1 MWSMS
6 YDIIRGHSSCGA
18 GRTRSFASAYAEG
31 SGSCF
36 VLGWYTFDPNDCR
49 IRVRVNQ
56 PGGSRA
62 APARCSCT
70 TSSDEQR
77 RTDERPTT
85 VWIVVGHRSAPDD
98 HEIVGRGRVICCD
111 REGHDDVAGMD
122 HGHVDGAPPGVVEPV
137 DAEPEPA
144 PVEPEP
150 VAAEPEDEPDSAS
163 LVLRLPRQ
171 AHAEVEHADTR
182 KVEGTITGEGMI
194 VLPPGDYRLEVGA
207 SHRPGESI
215 RWRRTLTVRAGD
227 DLSLD
232 IAVRK
237 PGWLTI
243 SGIPWRR
250 VASACS
256 WRGPSSRAETPCRI
270 RPDLGLPV
278 RRGDRPAGGGH
289 DHGGLQATAHP
300 SLYP

>member
-1 MWSMS
+1 M
-6 YDIIRGHSSCGA
+6 
-18 GRTRSFASAYAEG
+18 TT
-31 SGSCF
+31 
-36 VLGWYTFDPNDCR
+36 L
-49 IRVRVNQ
+49 
-56 PGGSRA
+56 
-62 APARCSCT
+62 PAWT
-70 TSSDEQR
+70 MATLM
-77 RTDERPTT
+77 
-85 VWIVVGHRSAPDD
+85 AL
-98 HEIVGRGRVICCD
+98 
-111 REGHDDVAGMD
+111 
-122 HGHVDGAPPGVVEPV
+122 PPGVVEPV

-243 SGIPWRR
+243 SGIPLAAGGFGMF
-250 VASACS
+250 VAGAVLA
-256 WRGPSSRAETPCRI
+256 RGNPLPNFDRTSGSLFGVGIGLLAVGMIMVVSKRPRI
-270 RPDLGLPV
+270 RVCTREP
-278 RRGDRPAGGGH
+278 RPELAR
-289 DHGGLQATAHP
+289 TCP
-300 SLYP
+300 